1 MTSPATGRPV
11 QEIARAKVNLTLS
24 ILGRRPEGYH
34 ELDSLVAFA
43 GIGDGI
49 EFRPGEDPTVS
60 VVGPFADV
68 IVGRN
73 LASVALDACAAAEPR
88 LTLGSVV
95 IDKRLPVAAGLGGG
109 SSDAAAVLRA
119 VRAANPTYAD
129 SVDWTAIAAGL
140 GADVTVCFENRPAR
154 MQGIGERVLP
164 LSRLPA
170 VPAVLVNPMVEV
182 PADKTRSV
190 YRALAAPPV
199 SEVGSET
206 PLPMFETPA
215 DVIAHA
221 RRAAND
227 LEPPACAVVPTIAE
241 VMAALSELPGVA
253 LVRLSGSGP
262 TVFALFHEVPAATAA
277 AKALAARQPDWWVV
291 ATVIGETA

>member
-1 MTSPATGRPV
+1 M

-24 ILGRRPEGYH
+24 ILGRRPDGYH

-49 EFRPGEDPTVS
+49 AFRPGEDPTVS
-60 VVGPFADV
+60 VVGPFSGE

-73 LASVALDACAAAEPR
+73 LVSVALEACAVAEPR

-129 SVDWTAIAAGL
+129 GVDWTAIAARL

-154 MQGIGERVLP
+154 MQGIGERVRP

-170 VPAVLVNPMVEV
+170 VPAILVNPMVEV
-182 PADKTRSV
+182 PADKTRNV

-199 SEVGSET
+199 SEVRSET
-206 PLPMFETPA
+206 SLPMFETAA
-215 DVIAHA
+215 DVMAHA
-221 RRAAND
+221 ARATND
-227 LEPPACAVVPTIAE
+227 LEPPACAVVPAIAE
-241 VMAALSELPGVA
+241 VMAALSELPEVA

-262 TVFALFHEVPAATAA
+262 TVFALFHDVPAATAA
-277 AKALAARQPDWWVV
+277 AEALAVRHPHWWVV
-291 ATVIGETA
+291 ATAIGETA